1 MFRFVYFF
9 ITLNF
14 VQHSSVAA
22 WQGPQALDSVLNFPL
37 YNALKAAFAIP
48 GPVNGTN
55 NVTALAQTFTDSKT
69 KFKDV
74 GLLGNFLE
82 NQDVPR
88 WHNFSVDPQS
98 M

>member
-1 MFRFVYFF
+1 M
-9 ITLNF
+9 
-14 VQHSSVAA
+14 AE

-37 YNALKAAFAIP
+37 YNALKAAFSIP

-55 NVTALAQTFTDSKT
+55 NVTALAQTFRDSKK

-88 WHNFSVDPQS
+88 WHNLSVDPQS